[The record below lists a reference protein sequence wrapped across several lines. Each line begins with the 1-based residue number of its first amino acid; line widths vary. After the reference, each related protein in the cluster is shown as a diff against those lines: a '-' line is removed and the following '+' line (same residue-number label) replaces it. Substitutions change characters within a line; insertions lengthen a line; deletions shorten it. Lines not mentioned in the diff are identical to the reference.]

1 MASRKGRGLLT
12 ASISRSSPQAR
23 TVMTS
28 SNDQVM
34 RRRCAATRAD
44 GELCG
49 MAPMVDSDFCWAH
62 DPSNAEAA
70 AEARRMGGLRHRREG
85 TVAGAYHFDGLGT
98 VQDIR
103 RLIEIAVYDTLG
115 MDHSIQRSRTLA
127 YLAQTAL
134 KSLEVGEVQDR
145 LQVLEE
151 LVLGR
156 RVFASPIFDD
166 HDDLEI
172 G

>member
-1 MASRKGRGLLT
+1 M
-12 ASISRSSPQAR
+12 P
-23 TVMTS
+23 TS
-28 SNDQVM
+28 SLKPGAWAECGASAKGLS
-34 RRRCAATRAD
+34 RAAYQFE
-44 GELCG
+44 GL
-49 MAPMVDSDFCWAH
+49 
-62 DPSNAEAA
+62 SN
-70 AEARRMGGLRHRREG
+70 
-85 TVAGAYHFDGLGT
+85 

-103 RLIEIAVYDTLG
+103 RLIEIAVIDTLG
-115 MDHSIQRSRTLA
+115 MENSIQRSRTLA

-156 RVFASPIFDD
+156 RVFSSPIFDE
-166 HDDLEI
+166 HDELEI